1 MIELLRAQADCTAS
15 VLKDAYG
22 MVAKLYG
29 RMKGNIQRTKSSES
43 SLFINRMCC
52 SSSDEDPFSC
62 SAARSPYALLTRDD
76 ICKMFQ
82 GDNLALDIAINLL
95 ITVSQNIVVT
105 LAEHK
110 NGDTKFYSEALELV
124 MGSCKILLR
133 LNSTNPTRQSSH
145 VSLLSL
151 VEVIPVED
159 TIILPKIAVLD
170 PLIYEIA
177 TQEEREGKRKQMEKW
192 KGKGKL
198 KPKGSGGRRREQ
210 HGISH
215 QFDEYQMN
223 DDSDEEEEEGGVEDN
238 FYIRDF
244 TVVFP
249 ILSGLAL
256 RLLHGP
262 TQNNEMLT
270 KVGVL
275 CSTFLTLTRKHG
287 DALHII
293 RALHLQS
300 IFCSRVNQV
309 REALALCEEVTE
321 LYVFEQHSAGLNK
334 IYGGDR
340 GLAAIASST
349 VGYDCASCLS
359 L

>member
-1 MIELLRAQADCTAS
+1 MIELLRAEADCTAT
-15 VLKDAYG
+15 VIKDAYG

-29 RMKGNIQRTKSSES
+29 RMKGSMQRMESSES
-43 SLFINRMCC
+43 PLFINRMCC
-52 SSSDEDPFSC
+52 SSSDEDPSFC
-62 SAARSPYALLTRDD
+62 RAKRSPYALLTRDD
-76 ICKMFQ
+76 ICRMFQ

-133 LNSTNPTRQSSH
+133 LNSTNPTRQSSN
-145 VSLLSL
+145 VSLVSL
-151 VEVIPVED
+151 AEMAPEED
-159 TIILPKIAVLD
+159 IAILPKIAVLD

-177 TQEEREGKRKQMEKW
+177 TPEEREGKLKQMEKW

-198 KPKGSGGRRREQ
+198 KARGSGSKSQQQ
-210 HGISH
+210 HVLSN
-215 QFDEYQMN
+215 QFEFDRMIE
-223 DDSDEEEEEGGVEDN
+223 DSDEEEEGEVVEDN

-262 TQNNEMLT
+262 IQNNEMLA

-300 IFCSRVNQV
+300 LFCSRVNRL
-309 REALALCEEVTE
+309 RESLAHCEEVTE
-321 LYVFEQHSAGLNK
+321 LYVFDQHSVGLNK

-340 GLAAIASST
+340 GLAAMASST
-349 VGYDCASCLS
+349 VG
-359 L
+359 